1 MPKATRYNSM
11 ETYNGVLSLIKSPNP
26 LVKWSFETTW
36 QTKNI
41 SSTRVPIAG
50 KLERNVQLEGLG
62 WRTFEKGGLGNIG
75 VAS

>member
-11 ETYNGVLSLIKSPNP
+11 ETYNEGLSLKKSRNP

-62 WRTFEKGGLGNIG
+62 WTKFVKK
-75 VAS
+75 VA